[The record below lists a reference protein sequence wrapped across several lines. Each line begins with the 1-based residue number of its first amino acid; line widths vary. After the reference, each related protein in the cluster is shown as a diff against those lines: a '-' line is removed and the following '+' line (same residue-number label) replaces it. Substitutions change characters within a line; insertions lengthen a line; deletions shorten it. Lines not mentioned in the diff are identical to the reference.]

1 MEREIK
7 ELRCQLEQEKKV
19 NEETK
24 VLQNSR
30 FIIFTFTI
38 DFFNSWTCRL
48 FQGVDECGPSHVV
61 RCLSFQGDNDRTPT
75 TIHPGSKLR
84 CVVGGRQ
91 GALRRSVT
99 SIDPSIIVHE
109 IRKLEHSQRQLGEE
123 ANRALEVLH
132 REVASHK
139 LGSQEASETIAKMLS
154 EIKDMH
160 VLSSIPQETI
170 GGDKTN
176 LMEEII
182 RFKSEGAVIE
192 SLEKKLEN
200 VQKSIDKLVSSYSS
214 PNNEDTPELKNQYK
228 RKKVLP
234 FALSNAA
241 NIHQII
247 RSPCS
252 PLSSSRSVM
261 KYETE
266 NRVPDKVMMAI
277 DEPSGM
283 RNITPKCDENC
294 RIVSR
299 DSTPLSQRSNSVNVK
314 KMQRMFKT
322 AAEENIRSIR
332 AYVTELKERVAKLQ
346 YQKQLLV
353 CQVYQTFF
361 FSLHKSCTLPFLE
374 NPVLDKRGKK
384 SASQAARHFS

>member
-1 MEREIK
+1 M
-7 ELRCQLEQEKKV
+7 
-19 NEETK
+19 
-24 VLQNSR
+24 
-30 FIIFTFTI
+30 
-38 DFFNSWTCRL
+38 
-48 FQGVDECGPSHVV
+48 DECGPSHVV
-61 RCLSFQGDNDRTPT
+61 RCLSFQGDSDRTPT
-75 TIHPGSKLR
+75 TILPQSKLR
-84 CVVGGRQ
+84 SVVGGQQ
-91 GALRRSVT
+91 GAVRRSAT

-132 REVASHK
+132 REVAAHK

-160 VLSSIPQETI
+160 VLSSIPQETTA
-170 GGDKTN
+170 GDKTN

-182 RFKSEGAVIE
+182 RFKSEGTVIE

-200 VQKSIDKLVSSYSS
+200 VQKSIDKLVSSYPS
-214 PNNEDTPELKNQYK
+214 PDDEDTPVLKNQYK

-234 FALSNAA
+234 FTLSNAT
-241 NIHQII
+241 NMHQII

-252 PLSSSRSVM
+252 PMSSSHSVM
-261 KYETE
+261 KHETE

-277 DEPSGM
+277 DEYSG
-283 RNITPKCDENC
+283 IGKVTPKCDVNC
-294 RIVSR
+294 RNVSR
-299 DSTPLSQRSNSVNVK
+299 DSTPLSKQSNSVNVK

-332 AYVTELKERVAKLQ
+332 AYVIELKERVAKLQ

-353 CQVYQTFF
+353 CQVYKFLKHF
-361 FSLHKSCTLPFLE
+361 FSLINHVHCHTMRMQYQLSVEKNLSVRLQGFTLLYS
-374 NPVLDKRGKK
+374 DKIGKT
-384 SASQAARHFS
+384 

>member
-7 ELRCQLEQEKKV
+7 ELRNQLGQGKKV
-19 NEETK
+19 YEEPK
-24 VLQNSR
+24 VRQYFDVYNLPLIIDIFYFLLLFVFLSLTCSLLQG
-30 FIIFTFTI
+30 I
-38 DFFNSWTCRL
+38 
-48 FQGVDECGPSHVV
+48 DECGGPSHVV
-61 RCLSFQGDNDRTPT
+61 RCLSFQGDDDRTPT
-75 TIHPGSKLR
+75 ITPPGSKLR
-84 CVVGGRQ
+84 SVGGRQ

-99 SIDPSIIVHE
+99 NIDPSIIVHE

-170 GGDKTN
+170 AGVGDQTN

-182 RFKSEGAVIE
+182 RFKSEGTVIE

-200 VQKSIDKLVSSYSS
+200 VQKSIDKLVSSY
-214 PNNEDTPELKNQYK
+214 PNPNDEHTPELKSQYK
-228 RKKVLP
+228 RKKILP
-234 FALSNAA
+234 FTLSNAT
-241 NIHQII
+241 NMHQII

-252 PLSSSRSVM
+252 PMSSSHSVM

-266 NRVPDKVMMAI
+266 NRVPDRVMMTI
-277 DEPSGM
+277 DERSGM
-283 RNITPKCDENC
+283 RKITPKCDENC
-294 RIVSR
+294 RNISR
-299 DSTPLSQRSNSVNVK
+299 EGTPLSQQSNSVNVK

-353 CQVYQTFF
+353 CQVYKLLRIFF
-361 FSLHKSCTLPFLE
+361 PYYINHVHYFL
-374 NPVLDKRGKK
+374 RI
-384 SASQAARHFS
+384 